1 MNDLQIRDGSCR
13 VTGLYDC
20 CEQAHLVPATERDWW
35 DKNMAG
41 TSGFEIESAKNGLF
55 LKIDLHRLFDAG
67 AWVPMV
73 KENRMV
79 VHVLRNSVVTN
90 QFIQI
95 FHNQEMQ
102 ELIGIDK
109 KCLFARIAYSVFSLL
124 FDFLASRRL
133 ASDNT
138 LFKFGDEIAE
148 WSPDACKKN
157 FEPKSRS
164 RNPSPTKRPRV
175 DRDDGDRNKETLY
188 CICGPDMVMAGK
200 CLIEDEG
207 PNNTDRS
214 PYSLAK
220 ASSCDED
227 DCPPRGLKRRRSFDD
242 NSFPSISDGL
252 PRRGRQR

>member
-1 MNDLQIRDGSCR
+1 
-13 VTGLYDC
+13 
-20 CEQAHLVPATERDWW
+20 VPATERDWW

-67 AWVPMV
+67 AWVSIV

-79 VHVLRNSVVTN
+79 VHVLRNSLVTN

-109 KCLFARIAYSVFSLL
+109 KCLFARIAYSIFSLL

-175 DRDDGDRNKETLY
+175 DRDDGDRNKETLH
-188 CICGPDMVMAGK
+188 CICGPDVVMAGK
-200 CLIEDEG
+200 CLIEYEE
-207 PNNTDRS
+207 PNNTGRS
-214 PYSLAK
+214 PCSPAK

-242 NSFPSISDGL
+242 NPFPSISDGL